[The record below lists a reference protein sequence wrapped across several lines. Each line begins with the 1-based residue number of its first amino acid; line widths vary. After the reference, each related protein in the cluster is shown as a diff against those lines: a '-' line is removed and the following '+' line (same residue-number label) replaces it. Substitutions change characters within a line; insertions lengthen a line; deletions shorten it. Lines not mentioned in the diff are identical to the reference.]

1 MIRARAA
8 IAAAGSAAALALAL
22 APAGASADTVQVTLQ
37 NAAFAPSQLTVLTGD
52 TVNWHNSSFRDHTVT
67 ARDGSFGSPGHI
79 TPSSSYSHRFP
90 SAGSYPY
97 FCALHP
103 FMSGEVDVYPVL
115 LDGPSY
121 AVNRG
126 TQFTL
131 SGRAVPGTASVDI
144 QEDSGS
150 GFASV
155 ATATVDPSGSFS
167 ASMAA
172 ESSGR
177 YRAVASAGASPAV
190 QVAVVDRS
198 LVVAA
203 SRRGRHALIRVRAL
217 PRDPG
222 GRVTLQ
228 IWKRERFGWWPVSRH
243 RLDRHSRTVFRAP
256 LGALARVVLTLPD
269 GWTPVV
275 TSPARRIPRGH

>member
-1 MIRARAA
+1 VIRVRPA
-8 IAAAGSAAALALAL
+8 IAAAGSALALAL
-22 APAGASADTVQVTLQ
+22 APTGASADTLKVTLQ
-37 NAAFAPSQLTVLTGD
+37 NAAFAPPQVTVLAGD
-52 TVNWHNSSFRDHTVT
+52 TVDWHNSSFRDHTVT
-67 ARDGSFGSPGHI
+67 AGDGSFGSGGHI
-79 TPSSSYSHRFP
+79 TPSSDYSHAFP

-103 FMSGEVDVYPVL
+103 YMTGEVDVYPVL
-115 LDGPSY
+115 LEGPSY

-131 SGRAVPGTASVDI
+131 SGRAAPGTGSVEI

-155 ATATVDPSGSFS
+155 ASATPSSSGSFS
-167 ASMAA
+167 TSLPAV
-172 ESSGR
+172 SSAR
-177 YRAVASAGASPAV
+177 YRAVDAAGASPTV
-190 QVAVVDRS
+190 QVAVVDRR
-198 LVVAA
+198 LVVAV
-203 SRRGRHALIRVRAL
+203 SRRERHALIRVRAL

-243 RLDRHSRTVFRAP
+243 RLDRQIGRAH
-256 LGALARVVLTLPD
+256 V
-269 GWTPVV
+269 
-275 TSPARRIPRGH
+275 

>member
-1 MIRARAA
+1 MSRARAA
-8 IAAAGSAAALALAL
+8 LAAAGSAAALALAL
-22 APAGASADTVQVTLQ
+22 APAGASADTVPVTLQ
-37 NAAFAPSQLTVLTGD
+37 NAAFAPSRITVLSGD
-52 TVNWHNSSFRDHTVT
+52 TVAWHNSSFRDHTVT

-79 TPSSSYSHRFP
+79 TPNSGYAYAFP

-97 FCALHP
+97 YCSIHP
-103 FMSGEVDVYPVL
+103 FMTGEVDVFPVL
-115 LDGPSY
+115 LSGPSS

-126 TQFTL
+126 ARFTL
-131 SGRAVPGTASVDI
+131 SGRAAPGTGSVDI
-144 QEDSGS
+144 QQDSGS

-155 ATATVDPSGSFS
+155 AAATVDPSGSFS
-167 ASMAA
+167 TSLPAQVSA
-172 ESSGR
+172 R
-177 YRAVASAGASPAV
+177 YRAVDAAGSSPTV
-190 QVAVVDRS
+190 QVAVVDRT
-198 LVVAA
+198 LVVSA
-203 SRRGRHALIRVRAL
+203 SRRGRHALIRVRAV

-243 RLDRHSRTVFRAP
+243 RLDRHSRTTFRAP

-275 TSPARRIPRGH
+275 TSPAHRLPHRR